1 VLGLIGHEPLRDRT
15 VWIDYRDGVMALVPA
30 GVEDAPDTL
39 RPAVEPGAAPLLESD
54 TLASSSPAQRDS
66 AIVRSRTVLAG
77 ALSAA
82 AVPVPFRL
90 VGDGKVLVQGRVADP
105 KPPHYSRRL
114 NLLVD
119 TGATKCVLFEE
130 TLEASVTSAQ
140 RWPALRGL
148 SAPTLLGTVPARI
161 ARVPVIEIDGARSAL
176 RADGVDVGVLQS
188 DLSQVLSRVTRET
201 IHGLIGY
208 SFLKRYRVALD
219 YPNRVLWL
227 DPIPGYKDDRPLE
240 YCHVGLQ
247 LERQDGAVVV
257 MGVVEGSPAAQAGIA
272 RGDQVV
278 ALDGMSADTIDL
290 LALTRRMEGEPGR
303 ALTLVMRRDAVD
315 RTVRL
320 VRRRLL

>member
-1 VLGLIGHEPLRDRT
+1 
-15 VWIDYRDGVMALVPA
+15 
-30 GVEDAPDTL
+30 
-39 RPAVEPGAAPLLESD
+39 
-54 TLASSSPAQRDS
+54 
-66 AIVRSRTVLAG
+66 
-77 ALSAA
+77 
-82 AVPVPFRL
+82 
-90 VGDGKVLVQGRVADP
+90 
-105 KPPHYSRRL
+105 
-114 NLLVD
+114 
-119 TGATKCVLFEE
+119 VLFEE